1 MLKIDSKSEKLVVT
15 FDKFSKVLLSVIS
28 VCLLLIVINLYFS
41 PGMLHAYDPVQD
53 VNIKSINGSSLYGSE
68 LPVNLKKMDSDD
80 EININLQSIKGRN
93 IWGDKLPVDIQ
104 AINGQFIIGSE
115 LPVKVR

>member
-1 MLKIDSKSEKLVVT
+1 MLKTEHDNGKIVVYLDKYSKI
-15 FDKFSKVLLSVIS
+15 LLSVIAVS
-28 VCLLLIVINLYFS
+28 LVLIVTNLYFS
-41 PGMLHAYDPVQD
+41 PGKLQAYDTVQD
-53 VNIKSINGSSLYGSE
+53 VNIKSINGSSLWGSE
-68 LPVNLKKMDSDD
+68 LPVDLKKTSTSS
-80 EININLQSIKGRN
+80 EIKVDLNSIKGRN